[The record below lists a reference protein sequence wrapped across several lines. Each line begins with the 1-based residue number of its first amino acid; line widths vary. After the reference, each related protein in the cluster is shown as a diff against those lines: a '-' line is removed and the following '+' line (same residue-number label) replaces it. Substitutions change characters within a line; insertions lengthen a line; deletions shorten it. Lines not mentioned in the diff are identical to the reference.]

1 LIIISTR
8 VCVVATLLLGAATHA
23 YLRAS
28 TPRGGGRSEPPVV
41 RVLTY
46 NIHHGEGMDGRF
58 DLQRLANIMN
68 GAEADLIAL
77 QEVDRG
83 TRRANGVDQ
92 LSELARLTGMH
103 PVFGKAMDYQ
113 GGAYGVA
120 VLSRAPVR
128 QARNRRLPGSPDRE
142 PRTALRV
149 DVDVDEGLPRIQ
161 FTTTHL
167 DQGRDLMDQV
177 AQASY
182 LAAGL
187 SSGPEARILAGDMNT
202 RPDTLTMA
210 ILARRWTDTFADPP
224 PDANGRPR
232 RRVDYVMV
240 RPAAS
245 WRTVES
251 RYIDAPLASDH
262 QPVLVSLEWL
272 GPVEGR
278 ERATGSRESQRG
290 SR

>member
-1 LIIISTR
+1 MQKL
-8 VCVVATLLLGAATHA
+8 VACGLSLLAGVGANAFATVGA
-23 YLRAS
+23 D
-28 TPRGGGRSEPPVV
+28 PVRV

-46 NIHHGEGMDGRF
+46 NIHHGEGLDGRF
-58 DLQRLANIMN
+58 DLPRLADIMN
-68 GAEADLIAL
+68 ATEADLIAL

-83 TRRANGVDQ
+83 TRRASGVDQ
-92 LSELARLTGMH
+92 LAELARLTGMH
-103 PVFGKAMDYQ
+103 AAFGKAMDYQ

-120 VLSRAPVR
+120 VLSRTPFR
-128 QARNRRLPGSPDRE
+128 QVRNRRLPGSPDRE
-142 PRTALRV
+142 PRTALTV
-149 DVDVDEGLPRIQ
+149 DVDVGERSPRIQ

-167 DQGRDLMDQV
+167 DQARDLMDQV

-187 SSGPEARILAGDMNT
+187 SSGQEARILAGDMNT
-202 RPDTLTMA
+202 RPDTLTMQ

-224 PDANGRPR
+224 PDPNGRPR

-245 WRTVES
+245 WRTLES

-278 ERATGSRESQRG
+278 ERAADGREPQRG

>member
-1 LIIISTR
+1 MQKLIACALSLLASVGADTYATVRDVRGRGR
-8 VCVVATLLLGAATHA
+8 VD
-23 YLRAS
+23 
-28 TPRGGGRSEPPVV
+28 PVGV

-46 NIHHGEGMDGRF
+46 NIHHGEGLDGRF
-58 DLQRLANIMN
+58 DLPRLADIMN

-83 TRRANGVDQ
+83 TRRASGVDQ
-92 LSELARLTGMH
+92 LAELARLTGMH
-103 PVFGKAMDYQ
+103 AVFGKAMDYQ

-128 QARNRRLPGSPDRE
+128 QVRNRRLPGSPERE
-142 PRTALRV
+142 PRTALTV
-149 DVDVDEGLPRIQ
+149 DVDISERSPRIQ

-187 SSGPEARILAGDMNT
+187 SAGSEARILAGDMNT
-202 RPDTLTMA
+202 RPDTLTMQ

-224 PDANGRPR
+224 PDPTGRPR

-251 RYIDAPLASDH
+251 HYIDAPLASDH

-272 GPVEGR
+272 GPIEGR
-278 ERATGSRESQRG
+278 ERATGRRESRSG